1 MRVYLVSD
9 AVAQMVDSK
18 NIADLPEATLRKQ
31 KRTVLTRRELLRSAR
46 AIFSRDGF
54 EHARIE
60 DIASKAGKTRGAFYA
75 NFKDKEDVFCAI
87 FEENIDRV
95 MEELGSLVLGL
106 PTIEQRIEVLG
117 EYLSGLSEDRERL
130 LLNLE
135 FKLYA
140 IRHPRK
146 RKRLADLYRVM
157 RLRSSIPELD
167 RLLPLLSG
175 QSTSAKLT
183 ESLAICG
190 VMDGLALN
198 HLFDPDVLDNRELA
212 RYIKLC
218 LRETL
223 QGISQPKK
231 KSRKRKIESTLSAQ
245 ENTSR

>member
-1 MRVYLVSD
+1 MI
-9 AVAQMVDSK
+9 DSK
-18 NIADLPEATLRKQ
+18 NIADLPKTDLRKQ
-31 KRTVLTRRELLRSAR
+31 KRTVLTRGELLRSAR

-60 DIASKAGKTRGAFYA
+60 DIASRAGKTRGAFYA

-95 MEELGSLVLGL
+95 MGELGLLL
-106 PTIEQRIEVLG
+106 LDIPTIEQRIEVLG

-135 FKLYA
+135 FRLYA

-146 RKRLADLYRVM
+146 RKRLADLYSVM
-157 RLRSSIPELD
+157 RLRISIPELD
-167 RLLPLLSG
+167 RLLPLLTR
-175 QSTSAKLT
+175 QRASAKLT
-183 ESLAICG
+183 DLLAICG
-190 VMDGLALN
+190 IVDGLVLS

-223 QGISQPKK
+223 QGISRPKK
-231 KSRKRKIESTLSAQ
+231 QNRK
-245 ENTSR
+245 